1 MNEQELFALIDSLT
15 KGQGQMSKTP
25 MGREA
30 LFMTDPNVGV
40 GSPENIDIQELLRGM
55 TDPNSAIRS
64 QFSSALGRN
73 KLQRDV
79 GESKSI
85 DDIINQSDMA
95 EFLSK
100 AMSDKTNVDS
110 SEIPIDNLDD
120 KSNYYDRG
128 FTRAET
134 EKLKA
139 LKEQRRKDKLRFGYQ
154 FRDSPLHIINNFFG
168 SEEKDEELI
177 LEERGRK

>member
-15 KGQGQMSKTP
+15 KGQGEMSKTP
-25 MGREA
+25 MGREV
-30 LFMTDPNVGV
+30 LFMTDPNIGV
-40 GSPENIDIQELLRGM
+40 GAPENIDIQELIRGM
-55 TDPNSAIRS
+55 IDPKSPIRS

-73 KLQRDV
+73 KLQKDV

-85 DDIINQSDMA
+85 DDIINQSNIA

-110 SEIPIDNLDD
+110 SEIPIDDLDD

-134 EKLKA
+134 IKLKA
-139 LKEQRRKDKLRFGYQ
+139 LREQRRKDKKQLGYIYK
-154 FRDSPLHIINNFFG
+154 DSPSHIINNFFG
-168 SEEKDEELI
+168 SQEKDEELI
-177 LEERGRK
+177 LKERKRK

>member
-55 TDPNSAIRS
+55 IDPKSPIRS

-85 DDIINQSDMA
+85 DDIINQSDMF

-100 AMSDKTNVDS
+100 AMADKTNIDVSQMPMNPDRLRYS
-110 SEIPIDNLDD
+110 SDTIIDFLNSMGGYEMPTDEERRRTLP
-120 KSNYYDRG
+120 K
-128 FTRAET
+128 
-134 EKLKA
+134 
-139 LKEQRRKDKLRFGYQ
+139 RRKDLVKPKTKQG
-154 FRDSPLHIINNFFG
+154 
-168 SEEKDEELI
+168 
-177 LEERGRK
+177 